1 MGEEGACSRKCV
13 GITFIV
19 CCILLICLSAWYWYY
34 LALGAASGDIAA
46 IILYI
51 ISGLL
56 LVLFGILGIVA
67 TIKSYETLLLYHNIV
82 MITMLIVGILEIILA
97 GVSLRNCTSASNPFQ
112 FICTLNNNNDTLQ
125 FWLPSATIMI
135 GNILALIFGCML
147 RKMIKGEEEDANYY

>member
-1 MGEEGACSRKCV
+1 MGGLSRKCV

-19 CCILLICLSAWYWYY
+19 CCILLILLSGWYWYY
-34 LALGAASGDIAA
+34 LGLGAASGDIAA

-82 MITMLIVGILEIILA
+82 MIAMLIVGILEIILA
-97 GVSLRNCTSASNPFQ
+97 GVSLRNCTSPSNPFQ
-112 FICTLNNNNDTLQ
+112 FICTLNNSNDTLQ

-135 GNILALIFGCML
+135 GNILALIFGCIL